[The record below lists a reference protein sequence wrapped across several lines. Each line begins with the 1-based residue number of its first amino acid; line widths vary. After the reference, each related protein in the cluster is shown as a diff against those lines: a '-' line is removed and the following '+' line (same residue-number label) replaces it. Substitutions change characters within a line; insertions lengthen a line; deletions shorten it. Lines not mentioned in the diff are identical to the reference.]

1 MGSLLE
7 ENEINTPLFHVT
19 PFISFI
25 SNLDTT
31 HIPCNKKGWYEPAS
45 ALSWWVKYAHSWY
58 FEVLS
63 CFSLCWKV
71 EIWILLW
78 SISFLCYVL
87 HICKGTWG
95 KSWGR
100 FFYTEKLSIL
110 SININGYLLLS
121 QQPILEILLA
131 FIIFQGGGE
140 WLGKWFFSIYK
151 FYI

>member
-1 MGSLLE
+1 MSLH
-7 ENEINTPLFHVT
+7 LFHSSVIWIQLT
-19 PFISFI
+19 HHAIRRGDMNQLQLFPDG
-25 SNLDTT
+25 SNM
-31 HIPCNKKGWYEPAS
+31 
-45 ALSWWVKYAHSWY
+45 HSWY
-58 FEVLS
+58 LEVLS

-140 WLGKWFFSIYK
+140 WLGKWFFSICK